1 MVLATRVCASAVME
15 LERAGEIDERM
26 WPCHA
31 LEINPRLHI
40 YGCFKYTTSFA
51 IHMVLYLPLV
61 EYMEHEYT
69 SNELLWSS
77 SSEELLCFT
86 YLYLRKN

>member
-1 MVLATRVCASAVME
+1 ME

-40 YGCFKYTTSFA
+40 YGCFKYTSFA

-61 EYMEHEYT
+61 EYGVGVVLVT
-69 SNELLWSS
+69 SYYGAVVVKSYYVLHISTCEKINKENISIL
-77 SSEELLCFT
+77 
-86 YLYLRKN
+86 

>member
-1 MVLATRVCASAVME
+1 
-15 LERAGEIDERM
+15 
-26 WPCHA
+26 
-31 LEINPRLHI
+31 
-40 YGCFKYTTSFA
+40 
-51 IHMVLYLPLV
+51 MVLYLPLV

-86 YLYLRKN
+86 YLYLQKKINKENISILWRF